1 MKWNNKGT
9 RSREEEIMDDF
20 DLKGDE
26 LEKTLQD
33 LDKVNKW
40 LGGNEITLEG
50 VEKVIGT
57 ACFQPPLNILDVG
70 CGNGSVLK
78 EVAQLGRKKGIKMQ
92 LKGIDANPHA
102 IEIARENCK
111 DFAEIEF
118 EAQDVFSEAFKKGKN
133 DIVLCTLTLHHFE
146 DEEIKRLLQI
156 FVEKSQMG
164 IVINDLKRS
173 RLAYRLFRLFCAAF
187 INNDIAREDG
197 LVSIKRSF
205 RKKDLLNYGK
215 GLKVRKQE
223 IHEKWA
229 FRYQWILL
237 K

>member
-1 MKWNNKGT
+1 MMWNNTKG
-9 RSREEEIMDDF
+9 RSEEEEIMDDF
-20 DLKGDE
+20 DLQGAE
-26 LEKTLQD
+26 LKRTLQD

-40 LGGNEITLEG
+40 LGGNKITLEG
-50 VEKVIGT
+50 VEKVI
-57 ACFQPPLNILDVG
+57 ASMCFQQPLQIVDVG

-78 EVAQLGRKKGIKMQ
+78 EVAQFGRKKGIKMQ
-92 LKGIDANPHA
+92 LKGIDANPHT
-102 IEIARENCK
+102 IEIARENCG
-111 DFAEIEF
+111 DFPEIEF
-118 EAQDVFSEAFKKGKN
+118 EPQDVFSEAFAKEKS
-133 DIVLCTLTLHHFE
+133 DIVLCTLTLHHFK
-146 DEEIKRLLQI
+146 DDEIKRLLQV
-156 FVEKSQMG
+156 FTEKSQMG

-173 RLAYRLFRLFCAAF
+173 RLAYRLFQLFCAVF

-197 LVSIKRSF
+197 LISIKRSF

-215 GLKVRKQE
+215 SLNVRKQE